1 MNGKKAWVVALVT
14 IFAGIAL
21 ALVQNKV
28 APCMT
33 TLQSAFGIDM
43 ATAGWL
49 SSLFSLVGIIMAL
62 PASVILNKLGPKK
75 SGIIALV
82 CAIAGSL
89 LGVLTTD
96 IAVLMIS
103 RVIEGVGVGLIS
115 VIGPSIIASWFPE
128 AKRGLPMSIWAVYQM
143 GAQAVMFFLAAFLT
157 SNFGWQ
163 GMWWF
168 GLAACVVALIFYVL
182 CVKSPRPEESYA
194 DVESENVSLKEGMSS
209 PSTWIMA
216 LVTFLFCIGCFGFVN
231 WVATYWATVPSIGES
246 ANSWVGYFSL
256 AAVVAAIIMGMLLN
270 HIKNRKLFGMAALV
284 AYGVVAVF
292 GLTLDNPA
300 PLIIF
305 TIVYGFMDSG
315 FPCVLWTMT
324 AQTVKKPELAGVAT
338 GVVCIGFNAGILVGP
353 PIIGAV
359 AESLGWTAAGWTIAG
374 CCIAA
379 AILLAFAKTY
389 TVEDVA

>member
-1 MNGKKAWVVALVT
+1 MNTKKAWIVALVT

-49 SSLFSLVGIIMAL
+49 SSLFSLVGIIVAL
-62 PASVILNKLGPKK
+62 PASIILNKLGPKK
-75 SGIIALV
+75 SGAIALI
-82 CAIAGSL
+82 CAILGSL
-89 LGVLTTD
+89 MGVFTTNV
-96 IAVLMIS
+96 AVLMAS
-103 RVIEGVGVGLIS
+103 RIVEGIGVGLIS
-115 VIGPSIIASWFPE
+115 VVGPSIIASWFPE

-157 SNFGWQ
+157 TNYGWQ

-168 GLAACVVALIFYVL
+168 GLTACVVALILYVL
-182 CVKSPRPEESYA
+182 CVKSPRPEENHA

-216 LVTFLFCIGCFGFVN
+216 VVTFLFCVGCFGFVN
-231 WVATYWATVPSIGES
+231 WVATYWATVPSIGEG
-246 ANSWVGYFSL
+246 ANTWVGYFSL
-256 AAVVAAIIMGMLLN
+256 DAVVAAIIMGALLN
-270 HIKNRKLFGMAALV
+270 HIKNRRLFGMAALV
-284 AYGVVAVF
+284 LYGAIAVF

-300 PLIIF
+300 PLVIF
-305 TIVYGFMDSG
+305 TLVYGFMDSG

-353 PIIGAV
+353 PVIGAV
-359 AESLGWTAAGWTIAG
+359 ADNLGWTAAGWTIAG
-374 CCIAA
+374 CCVVA

-389 TVEDVA
+389 AQDEA